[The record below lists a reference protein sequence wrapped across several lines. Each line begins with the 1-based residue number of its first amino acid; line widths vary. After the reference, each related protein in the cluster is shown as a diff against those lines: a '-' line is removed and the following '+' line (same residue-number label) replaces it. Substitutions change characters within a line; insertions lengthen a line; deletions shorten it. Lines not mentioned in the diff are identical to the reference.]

1 MDDPVAQALALW
13 GMAEARAEFVAGR
26 ENRVYRVR
34 TEASDYALRIRRPG
48 YRSDAEIRSELEWL
62 AAMARAGMQVPL
74 PRRALS
80 GALVETVEGR
90 AVDVIGWLDGQ
101 PMGRTGAPLA
111 LEDPVAVLQRLGG
124 ELARLHAA
132 CDAWQPPGG
141 FARARWD
148 RDGLLGDAPLWGR
161 FWDNPTLDV
170 ETRVVFVR
178 FRDAARVALD
188 EIGATQDFGL
198 IHADPV
204 RENVLMEGDRLHL
217 IDFDDGG
224 YGFRLFDLATA
235 LIKNRDEPEY
245 PAMEAALIAG
255 YREVRALGTDALPLF
270 LAIRAASYVGWI
282 APRLGEAGAQARNA
296 RLVGQARD
304 ICAAWLLGN

>member
-1 MDDPVAQALALW
+1 MGDPVAQALALW

-34 TEASDYALRIRRPG
+34 TEAGAFALRIRRPG
-48 YRSDAEIRSELEWL
+48 YRSDAEILSELEWL
-62 AAMARAGMQVPL
+62 AAMARAGLQVPL

-80 GALVETVEGR
+80 GALVETVAGN
-90 AVDVIGWLDGQ
+90 AVDVIGWLDGR
-101 PMGRTGAPLA
+101 PMGQSGTPLA
-111 LEDPVAVLQRLGG
+111 LADPAAVFHRLGG

-132 CDAWQPPGG
+132 CDAWQPPDG
-141 FARARWD
+141 FTRAHWD

-161 FWDNPTLDV
+161 FWDNPTLDA
-170 ETRVVFVR
+170 ETRAVFVR
-178 FRDAARVALD
+178 FRDAARAALD
-188 EIGATQDFGL
+188 GIGATQDFGL

-204 RENVLMEGDRLHL
+204 RENVLLEGARLHL

-235 LIKNRDEPEY
+235 LVKNREEPEY
-245 PAMEAALIAG
+245 PEMEAALIAG
-255 YREVRALGTDALPLF
+255 YRAVRPLDTGALPLF

-282 APRLGEAGAQARNA
+282 VPRLDEEGGPARNA

-304 ICAAWLLGN
+304 ICAAWLREN

>member
-34 TEASDYALRIRRPG
+34 TEAGAFALRIRRPG
-48 YRSDAEIRSELEWL
+48 YRSDAEILSELEWL
-62 AAMARAGMQVPL
+62 AAMARAGLQVPL

-80 GALVETVEGR
+80 GALVETVAGN
-90 AVDVIGWLDGQ
+90 AVDVIGWLDGR
-101 PMGRTGAPLA
+101 PMGQSGTPLA
-111 LEDPVAVLQRLGG
+111 LADPAAVFHRLGG

-132 CDAWQPPGG
+132 CDAWHPPEG

-148 RDGLLGDAPLWGR
+148 RDGFLGDAPLWGR
-161 FWDNPTLDV
+161 FWDNPTLDA

-178 FRDAARVALD
+178 FRDAARAALD
-188 EIGATQDFGL
+188 GIGATQDFGL

-204 RENVLMEGDRLHL
+204 RENVLLEGDRLRL

-235 LIKNRDEPEY
+235 LVKNREEPEY
-245 PAMEAALIAG
+245 PEMEAALIAG
-255 YREVRALGTDALPLF
+255 YRAVRPLDTGALSLF

-282 APRLGEAGAQARNA
+282 VPRLDEEGGPARNA
-296 RLVGQARD
+296 RLVGQARN
-304 ICAAWLLGN
+304 ICAAWLREN

>member
-34 TEASDYALRIRRPG
+34 TEAGAFALRIRRPG
-48 YRSDAEIRSELEWL
+48 YRSDSEIRSELEWL
-62 AAMARAGMQVPL
+62 AAMARAGLHVPL

-80 GALVETVEGR
+80 GALVETVAGH
-90 AVDVIGWLDGQ
+90 AVDVIGWLDGR
-101 PMGRTGAPLA
+101 PMGQSGAPLA
-111 LEDPVAVLQRLGG
+111 LGDPEAVFHRLGG

-132 CDAWQPPGG
+132 CDAWRPPDG
-141 FARARWD
+141 FARAQWD

-161 FWDNPTLDV
+161 FWANPTLDA
-170 ETRVVFVR
+170 ETRAVFVR
-178 FRDAARVALD
+178 FRDAARAALD
-188 EIGATQDFGL
+188 GIGPTQDFGL

-204 RENVLMEGDRLHL
+204 RENVLLEGDSLRL

-235 LIKNRDEPEY
+235 LVKNHDEPEY

-255 YREVRALGTDALPLF
+255 YRAVRPLDTGALPLF

-282 APRLGEAGAQARNA
+282 VPRLGEDGGRTRNA

-304 ICAAWLLGN
+304 ICAAWLREN